1 MKKILLSREVT
12 QVFFQK
18 IFEVFDDTYRR
29 ITFFIS
35 DKEKNRYSVSAY
47 QMGSGSNVNAIRID
61 LKRV

>member
-47 QMGSGSNVNAIRID
+47 QNGIRIEC
-61 LKRV
+61 